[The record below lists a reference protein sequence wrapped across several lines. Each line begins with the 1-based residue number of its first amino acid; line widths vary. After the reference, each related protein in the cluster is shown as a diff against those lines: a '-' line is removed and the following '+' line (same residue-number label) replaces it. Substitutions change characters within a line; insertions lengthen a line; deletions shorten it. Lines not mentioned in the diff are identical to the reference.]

1 LKLADFRRRS
11 KMPVFILFASM
22 LLFMFMRVYA
32 PIGAKASGKVD
43 KVINL
48 SLPERSLLQRVNVYS
63 IGFVLLLMSIT
74 GVMATAVEIAVVLI
88 ASMIIL
94 LPLRCVLTSQGVG
107 LNNVVFR
114 PWSDFT
120 TFRVESRRIVLVG
133 KEGMRPLNLP
143 IFAAHQSELIPV
155 LRRHLSEA
163 KDGRA
168 FSARRRQA
176 AS

>member
-1 LKLADFRRRS
+1 
-11 KMPVFILFASM
+11 MPVFILFASM
-22 LLFMFMRVYA
+22 LLFMFMRVYT
-32 PIGAKASGKVD
+32 PVGAKASGRVD
-43 KVINL
+43 KLISL
-48 SLPERSLLQRVNVYS
+48 SLPERALLQRVNVYS
-63 IGFVLLLMSIT
+63 IGFVLLLMSVT
-74 GVMATAVEIAVVLI
+74 GVMATGVEIAVVFI
-88 ASMIIL
+88 ASMILL
-94 LPLRCVLTSQGVG
+94 LPMRCILTTQGVA
-107 LNNVVFR
+107 LNNVIFR

-120 TFRVESRRIVLVG
+120 MFRVESRRIVLVG

-163 KDGRA
+163 KAGKA

>member
-1 LKLADFRRRS
+1 
-11 KMPVFILFASM
+11 MPVFILFASM
-22 LLFMFMRVYA
+22 LLFMFMRVYT
-32 PIGAKASGKVD
+32 PVGAKAGGRVD
-43 KVINL
+43 KVISL
-48 SLPERSLLQRVNVYS
+48 SLAERSLLQRVNVYS
-63 IGFVLLLMSIT
+63 IGFVLLLMSVT
-74 GVMATAVEIAVVLI
+74 GVVATGVEIAVIFI
-88 ASMIIL
+88 ASMILL
-94 LPLRCVLTSQGVG
+94 LPIRCLFTSQGVA

-114 PWSDFT
+114 RWSDFT
-120 TFRVESRRIVLVG
+120 MFRVESRRVVLVG

-143 IFAAHQSELIPV
+143 ILAAHQSELIPI